1 MMKFLIAACLVSV
14 VYGQIPIPS
23 REVGYVY
30 KNGSD
35 SAPVHL
41 DVFID
46 LICPD
51 SKQALP
57 TLLQVAEMYG
67 PTQLQLTAHIFP
79 LPYHRNSFYATKG
92 AHAVAALTKDNMTFD
107 WFNLVYKN
115 MPVLVNSATNQF
127 SEDHMK
133 DVFSSLAGSMGLV
146 PATFEP
152 MLDDPNIEEDARV
165 AWKYGCTRGVA
176 ATPTFFVN
184 DVMVGATP
192 TWTAAQWKQLIDPI
206 LNPSQ
211 KRLLFKSHR
220 LSACA
225 PNTKRCEYL
234 PGKIECCT
242 SGEACIPNVGCRC

>member
-1 MMKFLIAACLVSV
+1 MKFLIAACLVSV
-14 VYGQIPIPS
+14 VYGQIPIPT

-41 DVFID
+41 DAFLD
-46 LICPD
+46 LICPY

-57 TLLQVAEMYG
+57 TLMQVAEMYG
-67 PTQLQLTAHIFP
+67 PKQLQLTVHLFP

-92 AHAVAALTKDNMTFD
+92 AHAISSLTQGNLTFD
-107 WFNLVYKN
+107 WINLVYKN
-115 MPVLVNSATNQF
+115 MPALVNSATHQF
-127 SEDHMK
+127 SEDQMK
-133 DVFSSLAGSMGLV
+133 TKFSNLASKLGLY
-146 PATFEP
+146 PELFIP
-152 MLDDPNIEEDARV
+152 LLDDPHIEEDTRV
-165 AWKYGCTRGVA
+165 AWKYACTRGVA
-176 ATPTFFVN
+176 GTPTFMVN
-184 DVMVGATP
+184 DVLVGGSPA
-192 TWTAAQWKQLIDPI
+192 WTAAQWKQLLDAV
-206 LNPSQ
+206 LHPSKTRQ
-211 KRLLFKSHR
+211 TFKSHR